1 MMKDK
6 ASVTFRRKANGE
18 VVGEII
24 DEKGMVVES
33 RNFGIMTE
41 EEFRR
46 CSKLMER
53 EFPDIGAIDVIELTG
68 N

>member
-1 MMKDK
+1 MKDK
-6 ASVTFRRKANGE
+6 AAVTFRRKASGE
-18 VVGEII
+18 VVGEIV
-24 DEKGMVVES
+24 DEKGVIVES

-46 CSKLMER
+46 CSKLMEQ
-53 EFPDIGAIDVIELTG
+53 EFPDIGAIDVIELVG